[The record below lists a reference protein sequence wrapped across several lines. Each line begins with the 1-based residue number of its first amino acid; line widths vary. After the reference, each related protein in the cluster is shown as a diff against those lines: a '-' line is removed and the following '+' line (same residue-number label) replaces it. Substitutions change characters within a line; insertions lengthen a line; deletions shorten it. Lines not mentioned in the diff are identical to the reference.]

1 LITTTTP
8 KASNLQKPHQP
19 KAANYSLR
27 RIQKNTIKIP
37 PQADPKL
44 WLILGPFP
52 YNQVQYNNNNNTY
65 MWTVP
70 KNSQKKKPKEKEMG
84 SRIEQPNGR
93 DFHNSKQPKLT
104 TLGNGNGT

>member
-8 KASNLQKPHQP
+8 KASNLQKPHHP

-37 PQADPKL
+37 RQADPKL
-44 WLILGPFP
+44 WLTPGPFP
-52 YNQVQYNNNNNTY
+52 YNQVQYNNNNTY

-70 KNSQKKKPKEKEMG
+70 KNSQKKKPKKE
-84 SRIEQPNGR
+84 
-93 DFHNSKQPKLT
+93 
-104 TLGNGNGT
+104 